1 MSGEIKTTTDHEE
14 VRRWAQDRG
23 GSPACVHNP
32 FNTAGET
39 SELRIDFL
47 HEKYNDD
54 VREVT
59 WEEFFALFDRQR
71 MVLVYQ
77 TETEGGKVSRFGRIV
92 RPDGVAQALIE

>member
-14 VRRWAQDRG
+14 IQRWATERG
-23 GSPACVHNP
+23 GSPARIYNP
-32 FNTAGET
+32 FNSPGDT

-54 VREVT
+54 VREVS
-59 WEEFFALFDRQR
+59 WEEFFDMFDRQR

-92 RPDGVAQALIE
+92 KPEGVEQALIE